1 MAIQYPKLE
10 HVTLPSVDGFNG
22 SFNILRDPPKSI
34 FTKRID
40 KVGQNNDII
49 DDIDMSGDR
58 MSEGIKV
65 YARGVNP
72 MVSVS
77 YDNNSNN
84 AGSFTSGAF
93 GQGNYSNQG
102 HHTGNR
108 QAFLPYRIGDK
119 GAFRPPIRSQRDLLP
134 LSRQPRA
141 WFQALTNPG
150 FADFTKKKFLP
161 TQFRMI
167 RDIVLKTDQVV
178 KPNHSVKIEKPI
190 LENMKMLEKINEK
203 HINIE
208 AFSGKR
214 SLDYSNFTRENI
226 DQYKGIQENYE
237 QVSAITNKQQHRS
250 HNLDNMTIN
259 KGNYIGEKEYYESST
274 NPSRNRSQGLNGL
287 RIDEDRYI
295 GDVNQYET
303 SANPSMQR
311 IQGLAGMRIHE
322 DQYIGETNQYETM
335 ANPSLSTNQGID
347 GLSIHESNYIGEKEY
362 YESSTNP
369 SRQRS
374 QGLDGLRIDEEQY
387 INEKEYY
394 DIELNKSR
402 DINVKTIDQLQ
413 TNNRTSVKDI
423 FQYELDAGKNTGY
436 THLTSIPDME
446 LEHHMPRYETYTAL
460 NDPTVY
466 KRVEHQNQITLS
478 HNMPQINTVRNV
490 TKIEELP
497 TFEYGSSR
505 DFKLPETLKKG
516 QFLNEGANPT
526 LDRSEIQF
534 RQDPN
539 KQQIRKYVNDSQF
552 NRFHH

>member
-58 MSEGIKV
+58 MNEGIKV

-119 GAFRPPIRSQRDLLP
+119 GAFRPPIRSQRDLMP

-203 HINIE
+203 RINIE

-214 SLDYSNFTRENI
+214 TLDYSNFTRENI

-259 KGNYIGEKEYYESST
+259 KGNYICEKEYYESNS
-274 NPSRNRSQGLNGL
+274 NPSRQRSQGLDGL
-287 RIDEDRYI
+287 RIDKDSYI
-295 GDVNQYET
+295 GNVNQYET
-303 SANPSMQR
+303 SANPS
-311 IQGLAGMRIHE
+311 L
-322 DQYIGETNQYETM
+322 Y
-335 ANPSLSTNQGID
+335 TNQGID
-347 GLSIHESNYIGEKEY
+347 GLSIDEANYIGEKEY

-374 QGLDGLRIDEEQY
+374 QGLDGLRIDEDRYIGSTNQY
-387 INEKEYY
+387 ETSANPSLYTNQGIDGLSIHEANYIGEKEYY

-402 DINVKTIDQLQ
+402 DITVKTIDQLQ

>member
-119 GAFRPPIRSQRDLLP
+119 GAFRPPIRSQRDLMP

-190 LENMKMLEKINEK
+190 LENMKDDNYNYFQEFLYKIIFFDKFQEQIGVSEK
-203 HINIE
+203 
-208 AFSGKR
+208 
-214 SLDYSNFTRENI
+214 
-226 DQYKGIQENYE
+226 
-237 QVSAITNKQQHRS
+237 
-250 HNLDNMTIN
+250 
-259 KGNYIGEKEYYESST
+259 
-274 NPSRNRSQGLNGL
+274 
-287 RIDEDRYI
+287 
-295 GDVNQYET
+295 
-303 SANPSMQR
+303 
-311 IQGLAGMRIHE
+311 
-322 DQYIGETNQYETM
+322 
-335 ANPSLSTNQGID
+335 
-347 GLSIHESNYIGEKEY
+347 
-362 YESSTNP
+362 
-369 SRQRS
+369 
-374 QGLDGLRIDEEQY
+374 
-387 INEKEYY
+387 
-394 DIELNKSR
+394 
-402 DINVKTIDQLQ
+402 VKLFEFMPVE
-413 TNNRTSVKDI
+413 SVKFIVRNFYDLKKI
-423 FQYELDAGKNTGY
+423 
-436 THLTSIPDME
+436 
-446 LEHHMPRYETYTAL
+446 LEHL
-460 NDPTVY
+460 
-466 KRVEHQNQITLS
+466 ISL
-478 HNMPQINTVRNV
+478 
-490 TKIEELP
+490 
-497 TFEYGSSR
+497 
-505 DFKLPETLKKG
+505 
-516 QFLNEGANPT
+516 
-526 LDRSEIQF
+526 
-534 RQDPN
+534 
-539 KQQIRKYVNDSQF
+539 
-552 NRFHH
+552 

>member
-250 HNLDNMTIN
+250 HNLDNMAIN

-274 NPSRNRSQGLNGL
+274 NPSRHRSQGVDGL
-287 RIDEDRYI
+287 RIDKDSYI
-295 GDVNQYET
+295 GNVTQYEK
-303 SANPSMQR
+303 SANPS
-311 IQGLAGMRIHE
+311 L
-322 DQYIGETNQYETM
+322 Y
-335 ANPSLSTNQGID
+335 TNQGID
-347 GLSIHESNYIGEKEY
+347 GLSIDESNYIGEKEY

-374 QGLDGLRIDEEQY
+374 QGLDGLRIDKDSYIGNVNQY
-387 INEKEYY
+387 EKSANPSLYTNQGIDGLSIHEANYIGEKEYY

-402 DINVKTIDQLQ
+402 DITVKTIDQLQ

>member
-1 MAIQYPKLE
+1 
-10 HVTLPSVDGFNG
+10 
-22 SFNILRDPPKSI
+22 
-34 FTKRID
+34 
-40 KVGQNNDII
+40 
-49 DDIDMSGDR
+49 
-58 MSEGIKV
+58 
-65 YARGVNP
+65 

-119 GAFRPPIRSQRDLLP
+119 GAFRPPIRSQRDLMP

-203 HINIE
+203 RINIE

-214 SLDYSNFTRENI
+214 TLDYSNFTRENI

-259 KGNYIGEKEYYESST
+259 KGNYIGEKEYYESNS
-274 NPSRNRSQGLNGL
+274 NPSRQRSQGLDGL
-287 RIDEDRYI
+287 RIDKDSYI
-295 GDVNQYET
+295 GNVNQYET
-303 SANPSMQR
+303 SANPS
-311 IQGLAGMRIHE
+311 L
-322 DQYIGETNQYETM
+322 Y
-335 ANPSLSTNQGID
+335 TNQGID
-347 GLSIHESNYIGEKEY
+347 GLSIDEANYIGEKEY

-374 QGLDGLRIDEEQY
+374 QGLDGLRIDEDRYIGSTNQY
-387 INEKEYY
+387 ETSANPSLYTNQGIDGLSIHEANYIGEKEYY

-402 DINVKTIDQLQ
+402 DITVKTIDQLQ

>member
-119 GAFRPPIRSQRDLLP
+119 GAFRPPIRSQRDLMP

-203 HINIE
+203 RINIE

-214 SLDYSNFTRENI
+214 TLDYSNFTRENI

-259 KGNYIGEKEYYESST
+259 KGNYIGEKEYYESNS
-274 NPSRNRSQGLNGL
+274 NPSRQRSQGLDGL
-287 RIDEDRYI
+287 RIDKDSYI
-295 GDVNQYET
+295 GNVNQYET
-303 SANPSMQR
+303 SANPS
-311 IQGLAGMRIHE
+311 L
-322 DQYIGETNQYETM
+322 Y
-335 ANPSLSTNQGID
+335 TNQGID
-347 GLSIHESNYIGEKEY
+347 GLSIDEANYIGEKEY

-374 QGLDGLRIDEEQY
+374 QGLDGLRIDEDRYIGSTNQY
-387 INEKEYY
+387 ETSANPSLYTNQGIDGLSIHEANYIGEKEYY

-402 DINVKTIDQLQ
+402 DITVKTIDQLQ

-505 DFKLPETLKKG
+505 NFKLPETLKKG

-526 LDRSEIQF
+526 LDRSEIQL

>member
-119 GAFRPPIRSQRDLLP
+119 GAFRPPIRSQRDLMP

-203 HINIE
+203 RINIE

-214 SLDYSNFTRENI
+214 TLDYSNFTRENI

-259 KGNYIGEKEYYESST
+259 KGNYIGEKEYYESNS
-274 NPSRNRSQGLNGL
+274 NPSRQRSQGLDGL
-287 RIDEDRYI
+287 RIDKDSYI
-295 GDVNQYET
+295 GNVNQYET
-303 SANPSMQR
+303 SANPS
-311 IQGLAGMRIHE
+311 L
-322 DQYIGETNQYETM
+322 Y
-335 ANPSLSTNQGID
+335 TNQGID
-347 GLSIHESNYIGEKEY
+347 GLSIDEANYIGEKEY

-374 QGLDGLRIDEEQY
+374 QGLDGLRIDEDRYIGSTNQY
-387 INEKEYY
+387 ETSANPSLYTNQGIDGLSIHEANYIGEKEYY

-402 DINVKTIDQLQ
+402 DITVKTIDQLQ

-505 DFKLPETLKKG
+505 NFKLPETLKKG

>member
-1 MAIQYPKLE
+1 
-10 HVTLPSVDGFNG
+10 
-22 SFNILRDPPKSI
+22 
-34 FTKRID
+34 
-40 KVGQNNDII
+40 
-49 DDIDMSGDR
+49 MSGDR

-226 DQYKGIQENYE
+226 DQYKGIQENYQ

-250 HNLDNMTIN
+250 HNLDNMAIN

-274 NPSRNRSQGLNGL
+274 NPSRHRSQGVDGL
-287 RIDEDRYI
+287 SIDKDSYI
-295 GDVNQYET
+295 GNVTQYEK
-303 SANPSMQR
+303 SANPS
-311 IQGLAGMRIHE
+311 L
-322 DQYIGETNQYETM
+322 Y
-335 ANPSLSTNQGID
+335 TNQGID
-347 GLSIHESNYIGEKEY
+347 GLSIHEANYIG
-362 YESSTNP
+362 
-369 SRQRS
+369 
-374 QGLDGLRIDEEQY
+374 
-387 INEKEYY
+387 EKEYY
-394 DIELNKSR
+394 DIELNKTR
-402 DINVKTIDQLQ
+402 DITVKTIDQLQ

>member
-40 KVGQNNDII
+40 KVGQNNDIN

-102 HHTGNR
+102 HHAGNR
-108 QAFLPYRIGDK
+108 QAFLPYRVGDK

-167 RDIVLKTDQVV
+167 RDIVLKTDQIV

-214 SLDYSNFTRENI
+214 SLDYSNFTRENT
-226 DQYKGIQENYE
+226 DQYKGIQENYQ
-237 QVSAITNKQQHRS
+237 QVSALTNKHQQRS
-250 HNLDNMTIN
+250 HNLDNMAIN
-259 KGNYIGEKEYYESST
+259 KGNYIGEKDYYESNT
-274 NPSRNRSQGLNGL
+274 NPSRQRSQGLDGL
-287 RIDEDRYI
+287 RIDKDQYI

-311 IQGLAGMRIHE
+311 SHGLAGMRIHE
-322 DQYIGETNQYETM
+322 DQYIGETNQYETV

-374 QGLDGLRIDEEQY
+374 QGLDGLRINEEQY

-402 DINVKTIDQLQ
+402 DINVKTIDELQ

-423 FQYELDAGKNTGY
+423 FQYELDAGKHTGY

-446 LEHHMPRYETYTAL
+446 LEHHMPRYQTYTAL

-466 KRVEHQNQITLS
+466 KRVEHQNQITLT

-505 DFKLPETLKKG
+505 DYKLPETLKKG

-534 RQDPN
+534 RQDPH

>member
-119 GAFRPPIRSQRDLLP
+119 GAFRPPIRSQRDLMP

-167 RDIVLKTDQVV
+167 RDIVLKTEQVV

-214 SLDYSNFTRENI
+214 SLDYSNFTRENV

-237 QVSAITNKQQHRS
+237 QISAITNKQQHRS

-259 KGNYIGEKEYYESST
+259 KDNYIGEKQYYESNS
-274 NPSRNRSQGLNGL
+274 NPSRQRSQGLDGL
-287 RIDEDRYI
+287 RIDKDSYI
-295 GDVNQYET
+295 GNVNQYET
-303 SANPSMQR
+303 SANPS
-311 IQGLAGMRIHE
+311 L
-322 DQYIGETNQYETM
+322 Y
-335 ANPSLSTNQGID
+335 TNQGID
-347 GLSIHESNYIGEKEY
+347 GLSIDEANYIGEKEY

-374 QGLDGLRIDEEQY
+374 QGLDGLRIDEDRYIGTTNQY
-387 INEKEYY
+387 ETSANPSLYTNQGIDGLSIHEANYIGEKDYY

-402 DINVKTIDQLQ
+402 DITVKTIDQLQ

-505 DFKLPETLKKG
+505 NFKLPETLKKG

>member
-274 NPSRNRSQGLNGL
+274 NPSRHRSQGVDGL
-287 RIDEDRYI
+287 SIDKDSYI
-295 GDVNQYET
+295 GNVTQYEK
-303 SANPSMQR
+303 SANPS
-311 IQGLAGMRIHE
+311 L
-322 DQYIGETNQYETM
+322 Y
-335 ANPSLSTNQGID
+335 TNQGID
-347 GLSIHESNYIGEKEY
+347 GLSIDESNYIGEKEY

-374 QGLDGLRIDEEQY
+374 QGLDGLRIDKDSYIGNVNQY
-387 INEKEYY
+387 EKSANPSLYTNQGIDGLSIHEANYIGEKEYY

-402 DINVKTIDQLQ
+402 DITVKTIDQLQ

>member
-40 KVGQNNDII
+40 KVGQNNDIN

-102 HHTGNR
+102 HHAGNR
-108 QAFLPYRIGDK
+108 QAFLPYRVGDK

-214 SLDYSNFTRENI
+214 SLDYSNFTRENT
-226 DQYKGIQENYE
+226 DQYKGIQENYQ
-237 QVSAITNKQQHRS
+237 QVNAVTNKQQQRS
-250 HNLDNMTIN
+250 HNLHNMEID
-259 KGNYIGEKEYYESST
+259 KGKYIGEKHYYESST
-274 NPSRNRSQGLNGL
+274 NPSRQRSQGLDGL

-311 IQGLAGMRIHE
+311 SHGLAGMRIHE

-402 DINVKTIDQLQ
+402 DINVKTIDELQ

-423 FQYELDAGKNTGY
+423 FQYELGAGKNTGY

-466 KRVEHQNQITLS
+466 KRVEHQNQITLT

-490 TKIEELP
+490 TKIEDLP
-497 TFEYGSSR
+497 TFDYGSSR
-505 DFKLPETLKKG
+505 DYKLPETLKKG

-534 RQDPN
+534 RQDPH

>member
-274 NPSRNRSQGLNGL
+274 NPSRHRSQGVDGL
-287 RIDEDRYI
+287 RIDKDSYI
-295 GDVNQYET
+295 GNVTQYEK
-303 SANPSMQR
+303 SANPS
-311 IQGLAGMRIHE
+311 L
-322 DQYIGETNQYETM
+322 Y
-335 ANPSLSTNQGID
+335 TNQGID
-347 GLSIHESNYIGEKEY
+347 GLSIDESNYIGEKEY

-374 QGLDGLRIDEEQY
+374 QGLDGLRIDKDSYIGNVNQY
-387 INEKEYY
+387 EKSANPSLYTNQGIDGLSIHEANYIGEKEYY

-402 DINVKTIDQLQ
+402 DITVKTIDQLQ